1 MPKVI
6 AELVQEYQMS
16 EIQGGCLCGSV
27 RFTCKSAPIASY
39 ACHCRFC
46 QRSLGTAYRAAMSFN
61 LDDVQFNDGELRT
74 YTYKSYEHGREL
86 YIHFCPTCS
95 TQVTAT
101 TERFPDRRVM
111 MIGTLDDPSQ
121 IDVSTHMFADES
133 FHWVSAHDD
142 DVVYAKH
149 RMNEDGTP
157 AKPL

>member
-1 MPKVI
+1 
-6 AELVQEYQMS
+6 MS

-27 RFTCKSAPIASY
+27 RFTGKSAPIASY

-74 YTYKSYEHGREL
+74 YTYKSDEHGREL
-86 YIHFCPTCS
+86 NIHFCPTCS
-95 TQVTAT
+95 TQVTVT

-111 MIGTLDDPSQ
+111 MIGTLDDPSL
-121 IDVSTHMFADES
+121 IDVNTHMFADES
-133 FHWVSAHDD
+133 FHWVSAYDD

-149 RMNEDGTP
+149 RMNEDGS
-157 AKPL
+157 AAEPL